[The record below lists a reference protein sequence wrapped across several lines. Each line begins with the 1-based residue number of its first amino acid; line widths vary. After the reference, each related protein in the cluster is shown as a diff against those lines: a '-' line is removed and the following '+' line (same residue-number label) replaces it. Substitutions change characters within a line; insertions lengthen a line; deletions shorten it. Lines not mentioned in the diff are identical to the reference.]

1 MWPVSW
7 KIASEQTWLRLSV
20 TKESQ
25 KTVAL
30 AFLLLGYLRFGN
42 ISLVRMVKACF
53 PFFKAMI

>member
-30 AFLLLGYLRFGN
+30 AFLLLGYLRIGN

-53 PFFKAMI
+53 PFF

>member
-1 MWPVSW
+1 MACELEDS
-7 KIASEQTWLRLSV
+7 IRTDLSV

-25 KTVAL
+25 KTVAS

-42 ISLVRMVKACF
+42 VSLVRMVKACF